1 MRANSLCTREFNLR
15 TIDFMLE
22 TFDVK
27 VVLTSGVK
35 FKDRPCYE
43 LQLQETFQT
52 LDKFGAERQSKLSNA
67 IYSQCNS
74 TVG

>member
-1 MRANSLCTREFNLR
+1 MRANSLCTRKFNLH

-27 VVLTSGVK
+27 VCIITSGVK
-35 FKDRPCYE
+35 FKDRPCHE

-52 LDKFGAERQSKLSNA
+52 LNKFGAERQSNA
-67 IYSQCNS
+67 LYSQCIS